1 MTDSVT
7 IVRAESSEDMGRVRE
22 LFVEYQEWLGVDLCF
37 QGFDEELEN
46 LPGKYAPPAGRLLL
60 ARQGDAV
67 AGGIGMW
74 RLEDGVCEMKR
85 LFVRAPWRS
94 KGLGRRLAWAIVA
107 EGRAAG
113 YSRMCLDTLG
123 HLTAARALYRDMGF
137 VEVAPYYHNPHE
149 DVTYLELDL
158 AAAGGG

>member
-1 MTDSVT
+1 MSQPLT
-7 IVRAESSEDMGRVRE
+7 IVRAEGSGDVVRVRE
-22 LFVEYQEWLGVDLCF
+22 LLVEYQGWLGVDLCF

-46 LPGKYAPPAGRLLL
+46 LPGKYAPPGGRLLL

-67 AGGIGMW
+67 AGGVGMW

-85 LFVRAPWRS
+85 LFVRSPWRG
-94 KGLGRRLAWAIVA
+94 KGLGRQLAWAIVA

-113 YSRMCLDTLG
+113 YARMRLDTLG
-123 HLTAARALYRDMGF
+123 HLIAARALYRDMGF

-149 DVTYLELDL
+149 GVMYMELDL
-158 AAAGGG
+158 AAVDGG